1 MADLNFSDVER
12 YCNERPK
19 AKDGLS
25 DCARCPIHGACAS
38 GTDTLTQ
45 ESLDAWRSRC
55 VSALSAVLGQR
66 TERAQEEVAV
76 NG

>member
-1 MADLNFSDVER
+1 MADLTFSDVER
-12 YCNERPK
+12 YCNQRPK

-45 ESLDAWRSRC
+45 ASLAAWRSRC

-66 TERAQEEVAV
+66 TVRAESEVAV